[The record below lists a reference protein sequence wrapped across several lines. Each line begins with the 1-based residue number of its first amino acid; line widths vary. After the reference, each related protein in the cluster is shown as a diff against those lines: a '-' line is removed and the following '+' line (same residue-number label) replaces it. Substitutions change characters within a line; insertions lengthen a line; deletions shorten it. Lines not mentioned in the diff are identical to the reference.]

1 MNESWKNT
9 HGASRSESLGIYE
22 IIHDWPLW
30 GLEAS
35 GSHNLPFRAITYTG
49 MTEGAALSMD
59 VIAIAANLIIISTE
73 TIQ

>member
-9 HGASRSESLGIYE
+9 HGAFRSESLGIYE

-35 GSHNLPFRAITYTG
+35 GPHNLPFRAITYTG
-49 MTEGAALSMD
+49 MTKGAALSKGCD
-59 VIAIAANLIIISTE
+59 RHCSKFNYYFN
-73 TIQ
+73 